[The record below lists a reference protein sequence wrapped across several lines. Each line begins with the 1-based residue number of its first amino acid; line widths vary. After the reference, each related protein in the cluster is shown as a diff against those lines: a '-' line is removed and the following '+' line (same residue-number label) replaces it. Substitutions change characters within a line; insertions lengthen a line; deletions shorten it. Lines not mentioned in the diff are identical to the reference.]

1 MDNWCPLH
9 VHSHF
14 SLLDGLSKP
23 YQIADRCK
31 ELGYTACALTDHG
44 SISGAIDFTSE
55 MQDADLKPIL
65 GCELYVCGKDATIQK
80 SDNRQLIHLPVLAK
94 NKEGWDNL
102 ISLVSLSN
110 SKDVFYYK
118 PRVDMDMLK
127 EHSSGLIG
135 FSGHPGSHL
144 ANCLFTSTDAYSAKT
159 VKEAE
164 SFLPL
169 GVKVIA
175 IAEADRL
182 RYLFGDGN
190 FYIEIQLVDQ
200 ERMPAAKVIA
210 NILRETAIYCDIP
223 CIATGDSHYPR
234 REDAEYQRILLCAGL
249 NTTIKQANKSGVMSA
264 FFQSDNYHIPS
275 LEEMQELHKDFPE
288 ELENTVKI
296 ADMCEEYEILSRPH
310 LPPFKCPDGMDE
322 NGMVRKLCREGWMK
336 KLHNKDIDTEVY
348 IDRINHEL
356 EVIEEAGLAGY
367 FLIVQDYVGWTKK
380 QGWMVGPGRGSGSG
394 CLISYLLDI
403 TTVDPIQYGLLFE
416 RFYNAGRNT
425 ADRVSLPDIDCDFP
439 VDKRDQ
445 VIAYLVEEY
454 GEEHAAQMSTFG
466 RLQGKAAIK
475 EVLRAYNVGDFKH
488 RNEISK
494 LLPKESGIADKISE
508 MQQRLKNKHL
518 GLLTWVFESDHELA
532 KKCRKDLA
540 EWVTVD
546 DGELKGQY
554 AKYFKRAIAIEGTY
568 KSQGKH
574 AAGVIITSQDL
585 NKVAPMIYDKKTKS
599 KIVGLEMNAAED
611 MGLVKFDILGL
622 ALLDKLMG
630 VNNLLEFGKINV

>member
-1 MDNWCPLH
+1 MVSWTPLH

-31 ELGYTACALTDHG
+31 ELGYTSCAITDHG
-44 SISGAIDFTSE
+44 TISGAIDFTSE
-55 MQDADLKPIL
+55 MKSKDIKPIL
-65 GCELYVCGKDATIQK
+65 GCELYICSQDAKIQK
-80 SDNRQLIHLPVLAK
+80 PDNRQLIHLPVLAK

-118 PRVDMDMLK
+118 PRVDLDMLK
-127 EHSSGLIG
+127 EYSSGLIG

-144 ANCLFTSTDAYSAKT
+144 ADCLFTSKDAYNAKT
-159 VKEAE
+159 VKEAAR
-164 SFLPL
+164 FLHTGAL
-169 GVKVIA
+169 SMAV
-175 IAEADRL
+175 AEANRL
-182 RYLFGDGN
+182 RDIFGDGN
-190 FYIEIQLVDQ
+190 FFIEIQLVDQ

-210 NILRETAIYCDIP
+210 DILRQVAIICDLQ

-234 REDAEYQRILLCAGL
+234 REDAEYQRILLCAAL
-249 NTTIKQANKSGVMSA
+249 NTTIEQALKKNMMSG
-264 FFQSDNYHIPS
+264 FFKSDNYHIPS
-275 LEEMQELHKDFPE
+275 LKEMQELHKDHPE

-296 ADMCEEYEILSRPH
+296 ADMCEEYEILSKPH
-310 LPPFKCPDGMDE
+310 LPPFKCPDGLDE

-336 KLHNKDIDTEVY
+336 KLHNKNIDTEEY
-348 IDRINHEL
+348 IDRINYEL

-367 FLIVQDYVGWTKK
+367 FLIVQDYVCWTKR

-403 TTVDPIQYGLLFE
+403 TTVDPIEYGLIFE

-425 ADRVSLPDIDCDFP
+425 KDRVSLPDIDCDFP
-439 VDKRDQ
+439 VDKRDK
-445 VIAYLVEEY
+445 VIAYIVQKY
-454 GEEHAAQMSTFG
+454 GNAHAAQMSTFG

-475 EVLRAYNVGDFKH
+475 EVMRAYGVGDFKH
-488 RNEISK
+488 RNEISQ

-508 MQQRLKNKHL
+508 MQQRLDNKHL
-518 GLLTWVFESDHELA
+518 GLLTWVFDSNHELA
-532 KKCRKDLA
+532 KKCRKNLS
-540 EWVTVD
+540 EWVTID
-546 DGELKGQY
+546 DGELKGKY
-554 AKYFKRAIAIEGTY
+554 AKYFKQAIAIEGTY

-585 NKVAPMIYDKKTKS
+585 NKVCPMIYDKKTKE

-622 ALLDKLMG
+622 NLLDKLMA